1 MTINIIGK
9 KEKKLKVFKV
19 NCYPFGDLAMKRKRN
34 MLLLLHGIP
43 SIKISL
49 LFPLVAMTFPS
60 KKQVKFLS
68 GP

>member
-19 NCYPFGDLAMKRKRN
+19 NCYPFGDLAMKKKRN
-34 MLLLLHGIP
+34 MLLLLHGIL

-49 LFPLVAMTFPS
+49 LFLSVATTFLS
-60 KKQVKFLS
+60 KKQVKSLS